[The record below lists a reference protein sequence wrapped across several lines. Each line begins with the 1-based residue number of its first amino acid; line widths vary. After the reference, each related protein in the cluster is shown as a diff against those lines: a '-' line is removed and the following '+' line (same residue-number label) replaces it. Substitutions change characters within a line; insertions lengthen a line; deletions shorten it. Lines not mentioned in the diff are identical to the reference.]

1 MRSAEACQVV
11 DHPGSAA
18 FAAPRNGPAQFPQ
31 STGSADHV
39 ARGGGHQQEALKG
52 AQLVVCPVLLA
63 KADKRREL
71 DEHQPAQYT
80 LLAYT

>member
-1 MRSAEACQVV
+1 
-11 DHPGSAA
+11 
-18 FAAPRNGPAQFPQ
+18 
-31 STGSADHV
+31 
-39 ARGGGHQQEALKG
+39 
-52 AQLVVCPVLLA
+52 VLLA